1 MIFND
6 KFNRAY
12 NSVILIEDKRV
23 TRVDSFKYIDF
34 FITENMC
41 DADDI
46 KRSMRSFNKSFGI
59 LFRKFYSHDIER
71 FYSLFLS
78 YCTFFMGPSCG

>member
-12 NSVILIEDKRV
+12 NSVTLIEDQSM
-23 TRVDSFKYIDF
+23 TRVYSFKYLCCF
-34 FITENMC
+34 LTEDMC

-46 KRSMRSFNKSFGI
+46 EMSMRSFIKGFGI
-59 LFRKFYSHDIER
+59 LFRKFNSLDIEP
-71 FYSLFLS
+71 FYSLFLG
-78 YCTFFMGPSCG
+78 YCTSLYGS